1 MVKVTIELE
10 NGTKEVFERE
20 CVLVVGGTR
29 KDFDKIETDKA
40 IVGEASESTRCSML
54 MSLMES
60 VIDTTNDSFSRE
72 FSVIRLKWW
81 VQEKEA
87 SMKKGCTDQKSS
99 SEQIRQWLRKVLNKE
114 GDNSGKE

>member
-10 NGTKEVFERE
+10 NGIKKVIERE
-20 CVLVVGGTR
+20 CVLVVGGTLEGSDR
-29 KDFDKIETDKA
+29 IRADKA
-40 IVGEASESTRCSML
+40 ILGKGSDDTRCSML

-72 FSVIRLKWW
+72 FSVMRLKWW

-87 SMKKGCTDQKSS
+87 GMKKECTDQKRA
-99 SEQIRQWLRKVLNKE
+99 SEQIKQWLWKLLNQE
-114 GDNSGKE
+114 GDNNGKE

>member
-10 NGTKEVFERE
+10 NGTKKVFERE

-72 FSVIRLKWW
+72 FSVMRLKWW
-81 VQEKEA
+81 VQEKEDE
-87 SMKKGCTDQKSS
+87 MKKECTDQKRA
-99 SEQIRQWLRKVLNKE
+99 SEQIKQWLWKLLNQE
-114 GDNSGKE
+114 GDNNGKE

>member
-10 NGTKEVFERE
+10 NGTKKVIERE
-20 CVLVVGGTR
+20 CVLIVGGTQEG
-29 KDFDKIETDKA
+29 FDRIRADKA
-40 IVGEASESTRCSML
+40 ILGEASDDVRCSML

-72 FSVIRLKWW
+72 FSIMRLKWW

-87 SMKKGCTDQKSS
+87 GMKKECTNQKRA
-99 SEQIRQWLRKVLNKE
+99 SEQIEQWLRELLNQE
-114 GDNSGKE
+114 GDNNGKE